1 MLVFGKVDGNKDG
14 LQKEVGQSE
23 VSSGEF
29 ELFVKHPCVTTAF
42 FNVLDADGN
51 GSLSKLEF
59 TTG

>member
-14 LQKEVGQSE
+14 LQTGVGQSE
-23 VSSGEF
+23 GSSGEF

-51 GSLSKLEF
+51 GSLSKE
-59 TTG
+59 